1 MIEVRDLVYDYPTK
15 RALFGVSFDVL
26 PGTITALVGP
36 NGAGKTTLLR
46 CLAALERPYAGH
58 VKIDGIDTR
67 DDPRAIHER
76 LGYLPDFYGL
86 YDELTVLRSLIF
98 AARAHGI
105 AAGKAA
111 EAAKATAQSVG
122 LSDRLGDRASE
133 LSRGLRQRLAIGQA
147 IVHTPKVLLLDEPA
161 SGLDPDA
168 RRDLSHLLLGLR
180 DKGIT
185 LIVSSHILSEL
196 EDYAS
201 EMLIM
206 DAGRV
211 AGGKQISVAAGEGK
225 TYVRIE
231 LADAKS
237 GFVAALTAA
246 SGVEVLEADD
256 AKALISMDDTPS
268 ARAALLEG
276 LIKAGFRVAAFT
288 PERRRLE
295 DAYFEKTRK
304 GSAP

>member
-46 CLAALERPYAGH
+46 CMAALERPYSGH

-105 AAGKAA
+105 PGGKAS
-111 EAAKATAQSVG
+111 EAARATAQSVG
-122 LSDRLGDRASE
+122 LADRLGDRASE

-206 DAGRV
+206 DAGRI
-211 AGGKQISVAAGEGK
+211 AGGKQVSVSAGEGK

-231 LADAKS
+231 LAEAKS
-237 GFVAALTAA
+237 GFAAALKANGA
-246 SGVEVLEADD
+246 EVLEADD
-256 AKALISMDDTPS
+256 SKALISMEDKAES
-268 ARAALLEG
+268 RAALLES
-276 LIKAGFRVAAFT
+276 LIKAGFRVAGFT

-304 GSAP
+304 GSGA

>member
-15 RALFGVSFDVL
+15 RALFGVGFDVQ

-46 CLAALERPYAGH
+46 CLAALERPYSGH
-58 VKIDGIDTR
+58 VKINGIDTR

-105 AAGKAA
+105 PSGKAS
-111 EAAKATAQSVG
+111 EAARATAQSVG
-122 LSDRLGDRASE
+122 LADRLGDRASE

-196 EDYAS
+196 EDYAT

-206 DAGRV
+206 DAGRI
-211 AGGKQISVAAGEGK
+211 AGGKQVSVAAGEGK

-231 LADAKS
+231 LAEAKS
-237 GFVAALTAA
+237 GFAGALKGG
-246 SGVEVLEADD
+246 GVEVLEGDD
-256 AKALISMDDTPS
+256 QKALISMDERAE
-268 ARAALLEG
+268 ARAALLER
-276 LIKAGFRVAAFT
+276 LIKSGYRVAAFV

-304 GSAP
+304 GGGA

>member
-46 CLAALERPYAGH
+46 CLAALERPYSGH

-86 YDELTVLRSLIF
+86 YDELTVMRSLIF
-98 AARAHGI
+98 AARAHAI
-105 AAGKAA
+105 PASKAT
-111 EAAKATAQSVG
+111 EAARAAAVAVG

-206 DAGRV
+206 EGGHI

-225 TYVRIE
+225 TYVHIE
-231 LADAKS
+231 LAEAKA
-237 GFVAALTAA
+237 GFAATLKAIA
-246 SGVEVLEADD
+246 GVEVLEADD
-256 AKALISMDDTPS
+256 TKAMILMDDNAS
-268 ARAALLEG
+268 ARATLLET
-276 LIKAGFRVAAFT
+276 LIKAGFKVAGFA

-304 GSAP
+304 GSAS